1 MTRPTAADADAPRRV
16 LIIKLGALG
25 DFFLAQTA
33 FEALRAHHAQDRLCL
48 LTLPA
53 LVDSARRSGLFDEIH
68 VDPRDRSP
76 GTWWR
81 IRKLLRS
88 GFSRIYDLQGQ
99 KRTIRYFHMMFPGPR
114 PEWSG
119 PVRGASHPDCYPGR
133 KLVSTVE
140 RYERQLTPL
149 GIAVGAVPH
158 LEWLDGAVAHLNPPE
173 NPVILIPGSSAR
185 WPEKR
190 WPAAN
195 YGALANILLERGL
208 NPVIA
213 GGPDVAPIAREI
225 TAICPGARDL
235 TGRTS
240 LLELAGLARLAR
252 AAIGNDTGP
261 THVVGAVGA
270 PTLILFNDRGQP
282 INSIGARTRVF
293 FKKTFDLMPVAEV
306 VVEAERLT
314 ADFGEPA
321 GGAL

>member
-1 MTRPTAADADAPRRV
+1 MTSRTAGNGIHHRV

-33 FEALRAHHAQDRLCL
+33 FEALRVHHAGDRLCL

-53 LVDSARRSGLFDEIH
+53 LVDSAKRCGLFDEIH
-68 VDPRDRSP
+68 VDPRNRSLK
-76 GTWWR
+76 TWWK
-81 IRKLLRS
+81 IRRLLLS
-88 GFSRIYDLQGQ
+88 GFDRIYDLQGQ

-119 PVRGASHPDCYPGR
+119 PVAGASHPDRYPGR

-149 GIAVGAVPH
+149 GVVMKPTPNLA
-158 LEWLDGAVAHLNPPE
+158 WLDGAVDHLNPPE
-173 NPVILIPGSSAR
+173 TPVILIPGSSAR

-190 WPAAN
+190 WPADK
-195 YGALANILLERGL
+195 YGVLANVLLEEGMT
-208 NPVIA
+208 PVVV
-213 GGPDVAPIAREI
+213 GGPDVSPIARRIRE
-225 TAICPGARDL
+225 ICPDAVDF

-240 LLELAGLARLAR
+240 LLELAGLARKAR

-261 THVVGAVGA
+261 THVVGAVGT

-293 FKKTFDLMPVAEV
+293 FRKTFGMMPVEDV
-306 VVEAERLT
+306 VVEARRLMV
-314 ADFGEPA
+314 DFDDRPP
-321 GGAL
+321 

>member
-1 MTRPTAADADAPRRV
+1 MTKNTAGDGARRRV

-33 FEALRAHHAQDRLCL
+33 FEALRAFHANDRLCL

-68 VDPRDRSP
+68 VDPRDRSIAS
-76 GTWWR
+76 WWR
-81 IRKLLRS
+81 IRRLLRS
-88 GFSRIYDLQGQ
+88 GFDRIYDLQGQ
-99 KRTIRYFHMMFPGPR
+99 KRTIRYFHLMFPGPR

-119 PVRGASHPDCYPGR
+119 PVEGASHPDRYPGR

-140 RYERQLTPL
+140 RYERQLAPL
-149 GIAVGAVPH
+149 GVRMRDAPH
-158 LEWLDGAVAHLNPPE
+158 LEWLDGAVDHLDPPE
-173 NPVILIPGSSAR
+173 NAVILIPGSSAR

-190 WPAAN
+190 WPAAK
-195 YGALANILLERGL
+195 YGNLANILLEKGL
-208 NPVIA
+208 HPIVV

-225 TAICPGARDL
+225 TAICPGAVDFS
-235 TGRTS
+235 GRTS
-240 LLELAGLARLAR
+240 LLELAGLARRAR

-293 FKKTFDLMPVAEV
+293 FRATFDSMPVEDV
-306 VVEAERLT
+306 VVEADRLL
-314 ADFGEPA
+314 ADFDDRPR
-321 GGAL
+321 